1 MAVRSGVAPRSLDVS
16 EVRARLANDGALL
29 EPLQAVES
37 QA

>member
-1 MAVRSGVAPRSLDVS
+1 LAVHSGIAPRSLDVAA
-16 EVRARLANDGALL
+16 VRALLADDGALL